1 MGHLAFSRQRI
12 RSSALTKRAY
22 PGMFVAVGAV
32 SNRAHKGTPV
42 VRARLSPNRSES
54 GDSEL
59 QRKLACNFFHIT
71 R

>member
-1 MGHLAFSRQRI
+1 MIGFLLSLAARLQ
-12 RSSALTKRAY
+12 SAPTPTKT
-22 PGMFVAVGAV
+22 VGAV
-32 SNRAHKGTPV
+32 YNRAHKGTPI